1 MDGVSSSDTKDT
13 VPQEDAGS
21 GHQEVKEDADVPPSK
36 HIPAHILLVSSEK
49 KVDSKAEEEGA
60 STISHPISPLPGK
73 KEENEDQAAGG
84 VKDTEA

>member
-1 MDGVSSSDTKDT
+1 MGGAPSSDIKDI

-21 GHQEVKEDADVPPSK
+21 GHQEVREDA
-36 HIPAHILLVSSEK
+36 
-49 KVDSKAEEEGA
+49 KAEGEGA

-84 VKDTEA
+84 MKEKEA